1 MPIKQKI
8 NFLVVEDMV
17 SDSFLLQRQL
27 KKACE
32 DPEIRFADS
41 QLSLINALKSY
52 VPDFVLCDFNLN
64 GFDAFDVIEIIK
76 DYNAIIPVIVI
87 TGQLKVEESADSL
100 IEKGASG
107 FFLKDPMDQ
116 LHEKLEPL
124 FVRLLEEKKDA
135 LLKISKQRVETD
147 SYHKNSDYFR
157 QHGAKG
163 EKKPGII
170 NYFKRLFSR

>member
-87 TGQLKVEESADSL
+87 TGQLKVEESAETL

-116 LHEKLEPL
+116 LHEKLESYDPC
-124 FVRLLEEKKDA
+124 RPKTCHTPKKCA
-135 LLKISKQRVETD
+135 HLVAERTKAFPNN
-147 SYHKNSDYFR
+147 SYPPKNTQKR
-157 QHGAKG
+157 
-163 EKKPGII
+163 KK
-170 NYFKRLFSR
+170 